1 MPLNLINFF
10 MVVVLVA
17 IPIYLSNSFALI
29 LGGKTYL
36 DFGKNFFDGRPL
48 FGKGKTFRGT
58 IAGVVVGS
66 VGALAV
72 SVFFPGFTTAIG
84 GNYFHYGFLLTIGA
98 MLGDIVGSF
107 IKRRLGLARGESVLL
122 LDQLDFVAGGIL
134 LGMILFTPN
143 VWQIAFLAALTLLM
157 HKIANV
163 IAFNARLKQVP
174 W

>member
-1 MPLNLINFF
+1 MLADLMQFF
-10 MVVVLVA
+10 AVVVLVA

-48 FGKGKTFRGT
+48 FGRGKTFRGT
-58 IAGVVVGS
+58 TAGIVLGS
-66 VGALAV
+66 VGALGV
-72 SVFFPGFTTAIG
+72 SVFLPGFTTAVG
-84 GNYFHYGFLLTIGA
+84 TNYFHYGFLLATGA

-107 IKRRLGLARGESVLL
+107 IKRRIGLPRGESVML

-134 LGMILFTPN
+134 LGTILFIPN
-143 VWQIAFLAALTLLM
+143 VWQIAVLAVLTLLM
-157 HKIANV
+157 HKLANV
-163 IAFNARLKQVP
+163 IAFNARLKKVP